1 MNENLTPSWWSA
13 CAAEVNADDRFTDVA
28 KYFRGRIQIEYGDGV
43 THFDIVDGRVAN
55 VTSGPSLRGAD
66 IIFRAPR
73 AEWDRIIAG
82 ESDFMK
88 ATTPGLGELEMLGD
102 AVLAMDNIRVVHLL
116 LKAMSRV
123 GKPTPAR
130 PEPSP
135 DPRPSGEPTIGRY
148 VTVNGIR
155 TYYEEAGQGPVIV
168 CFHAAC
174 QDTLMYRYVLDG
186 LSDHYRV
193 IAVDAPGHVKTDL
206 PVDGPFQSLTSH
218 AEFNEAF
225 LEALGLEKPAIIGC
239 SMGGNLVLEL
249 ASRRPDA
256 YAAVVSSCGAD
267 YTPTMSGFLLEMLLS
282 NGQQI
287 VETFCESLTGA
298 RTPDDRARE
307 AVWQIRRNVPEVM
320 AGDLVGYAGFDKRD
334 EVGNI
339 KAPVLLLRGEADWL
353 VYQEQ
358 VEATQSR
365 IPGSQLVVLEG
376 TGHYPMIENPF
387 EFNET
392 VRAFLQDNGHK

>member
-1 MNENLTPSWWSA
+1 MSETMTASWWDA
-13 CAAEVNADDRFTDVA
+13 FAKAANADGRLNDAA
-28 KYFRGRIQIEYGDGV
+28 KYFRGRVQIEYGTGTVNFDIAGGRV
-43 THFDIVDGRVAN
+43 ADIVDGA
-55 VTSGPSLRGAD
+55 SPRGAD
-66 IIFRAPR
+66 IVFRAPR
-73 AEWDRIIAG
+73 DEWDRIISG

-88 ATTPGLGELEMLGD
+88 ATTPGLGRLEMLGD

-116 LKAMSRV
+116 LKAMSHV
-123 GKPTPAR
+123 GKEPAPR
-130 PEPSP
+130 PAPSP
-135 DPRPSGEPTIGRY
+135 DPRPSGEPIVGRY
-148 VTVNGIR
+148 ITVNGIR
-155 TYYEEAGQGPVIV
+155 TYYEEAGQGPAIV

-174 QDTLMYRYVLDG
+174 QDTLMYRHVLEG
-186 LSDHYRV
+186 LSDQYRV
-193 IAVDAPGHVKTDL
+193 IALDAPGHVKTDM
-206 PVDGPFQSLTSH
+206 PPDGPFQSLTSH

-225 LEALGLEKPAIIGC
+225 MEALGLERPAIIGC

-249 ASRRPDA
+249 ATRRPGA

-287 VETFCESLTGA
+287 VETFCESLTGP
-298 RTPDDRARE
+298 RTPDARARE

-320 AGDLVGYAGFDKRD
+320 AGDLIGYAGFDKRD
-334 EVGNI
+334 EVGGI
-339 KAPVLLLRGEADWL
+339 TAPVLLLRGEADWL

-365 IPGSQLVVLEG
+365 IPGSKIVVLEG
-376 TGHYPMIENPF
+376 TGHYPMIENPY

-392 VRAFLQDNGHK
+392 VRTFLKENNYT

>member
-1 MNENLTPSWWSA
+1 MTAQLTPNWWKA
-13 CAAEVNADDRFTDVA
+13 LADEANADSRFTA
-28 KYFRGRIQIEYGDGV
+28 AARHFRGRVRIDYDPGTTDLDISGGR
-43 THFDIVDGRVAN
+43 IVDVAD
-55 VTSGPSLRGAD
+55 GPSPRGAD

-73 AEWDRIIAG
+73 EQWDRIIAG

-88 ATTPGLGELEMLGD
+88 ATTPGLGNLEMLGD
-102 AVLAMDNIRVVHLL
+102 AVLAMDNIRVIHLL
-116 LKAMSRV
+116 FKAMSRV
-123 GKPTPAR
+123 GTPPLAG
-130 PEPSP
+130 PAPSP
-135 DPRPSGEPTIGRY
+135 DPRPSGEPTVGRY
-148 VTVNGIR
+148 ITVDGIR
-155 TYYEEAGQGPVIV
+155 TYYEEAGHGPAIV

-174 QDTLMYRYVLDG
+174 QDSLMYRYVLDG
-186 LSDHYRV
+186 LSDQYRI
-193 IAVDAPGHVKTDL
+193 IALDAPGHVKTDM
-206 PVDGPFQSLTSH
+206 PAEGPFRSLTRH

-225 LEALGLEKPAIIGC
+225 MAALGLEKPAIIGC

-249 ASRRPDA
+249 ASRKPQA

-298 RTPDDRARE
+298 RTPANRARE

-320 AGDLVGYAGFDKRD
+320 AGDLIGYAGFDKRD
-334 EVGNI
+334 EVGRI
-339 KAPVLLLRGEADWL
+339 QAPVLLLRGEADWL

-358 VEATQSR
+358 VAATQSR

-376 TGHYPMIENPF
+376 TGHYPMIENPY

-392 VRAFLQDNGHK
+392 VRTFLQKNGHK